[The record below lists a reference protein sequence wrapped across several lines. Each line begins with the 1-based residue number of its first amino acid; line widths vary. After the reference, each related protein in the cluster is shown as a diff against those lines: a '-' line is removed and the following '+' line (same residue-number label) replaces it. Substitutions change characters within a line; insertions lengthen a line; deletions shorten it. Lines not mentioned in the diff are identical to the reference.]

1 MDKARDS
8 AAGHLY
14 VEQAQYHVVHGVD
27 TRRHSGNAR
36 TFLFQNGVYTSVGT
50 LVTTPV
56 WPSARKLAVR
66 VSAHTGNRVRPNAG
80 IKQQAPGEHSQPK

>member
-1 MDKARDS
+1 
-8 AAGHLY
+8 
-14 VEQAQYHVVHGVD
+14 VEQAQYQVVQGVD

-36 TFLFQNGVYTSVGT
+36 TFLFQNGVYIGVGA
-50 LVTTPV
+50 LVATPV